1 MGNVLDAT
9 VKKVMIDGPVTVNSG
24 YISQVVDIDGR
35 EGEFSIQ
42 LTYQN
47 SVAPALT
54 VKVQTSNDA
63 QNWADVDNSEQNID
77 NAADTMI
84 WDIAGMGTSY
94 IRLIISGTGSSDVV
108 EALFVAKRRH

>member
-1 MGNVLDAT
+1 MGNVLDAIL
-9 VKKVMIDGPVTVNSG
+9 KKIMIDGPVTVNSG

-54 VKVQTSNDA
+54 VRIQTSNDL
-63 QNWADVDNSEQNID
+63 QNWVDVDNSEQDID

-108 EALFVAKRRH
+108 QALYVAKRRH